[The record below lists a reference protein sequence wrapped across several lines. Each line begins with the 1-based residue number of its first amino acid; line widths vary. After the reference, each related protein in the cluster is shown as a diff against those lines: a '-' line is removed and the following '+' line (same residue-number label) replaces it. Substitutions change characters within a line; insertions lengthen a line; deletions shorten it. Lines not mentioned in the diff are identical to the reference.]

1 MPLCNYEKVLKDS
14 HMYNNDT
21 ITGTSMLINRTNL
34 IIIDVDNNGKTL
46 EECKTIFDIICGV
59 FLPSPNSM
67 DSKDKY
73 IREHLYAE

>member
-34 IIIDVDNNGKTL
+34 IIIDVDNKG
-46 EECKTIFDIICGV
+46 
-59 FLPSPNSM
+59 
-67 DSKDKY
+67 
-73 IREHLYAE
+73 

>member
-1 MPLCNYEKVLKDS
+1 
-14 HMYNNDT
+14 MYANKE
-21 ITGTSMLINRTNL
+21 ITGTSLVVNRTNL
-34 IIIDVDNNGKTL
+34 IIIDVDNNGKNIK
-46 EECKTIFDIICGV
+46 ECETIFDIICGI